1 MELVVKNPGYA
12 RFRACGLYEGI
23 RSEERI
29 GSQSPHA
36 GSVRTQGRLILHA
49 QDLLKLIGVAIV
61 VIGIALRLRTTLAV
75 VIAALATGLVAG
87 LPLFSHEGVFQHLHF
102 LTEPGQ
108 TGIINT
114 LGHAFAD
121 NRLMTLF
128 IITLPAVGLSERF
141 GLQEQSAALIRRIRA
156 ATVGRLQIVY
166 QLFRV
171 LHGAIGIRLNGHPS
185 FVRPLV
191 FPMSVGAARAIGS
204 VTRAVA
210 SDLSREKPVAS
221 DSLATARGTD
231 PPAQSLET
239 IKAANA
245 AAENYGNFYG
255 QNLSPVQAGIL
266 LVYGVMQGLGFT
278 VGVWSL
284 VKYTIPVVVASIV
297 FGIVQFQWLDRQL
310 IKKVEARR

>member
-1 MELVVKNPGYA
+1 M
-12 RFRACGLYEGI
+12 
-23 RSEERI
+23 
-29 GSQSPHA
+29 
-36 GSVRTQGRLILHA
+36 HA

-61 VIGIALRLRTTLAV
+61 VFGIAARLRTTLV
-75 VIAALATGLVAG
+75 VVAAALATGLAAG
-87 LPLFSHEGVFQHLHF
+87 LPLFSNEGFFHGLPY
-102 LTEPGQ
+102 LTRPGQ

-114 LGHAFAD
+114 LGRAFAD

-128 IITLPAVGLSERF
+128 IITLPAIGLSERF
-141 GLQEQSAALIRRIRA
+141 GLQAQSAALIRRIRA

-171 LHGAIGIRLNGHPS
+171 LHGAMGIRLNGHPS

-191 FPMSVGAARAIGS
+191 FPMSAGAARPLGAEPGTI
-204 VTRAVA
+204 RAGLEAPPRVI
-210 SDLSREKPVAS
+210 EK
-221 DSLATARGTD
+221 
-231 PPAQSLET
+231 

-266 LVYGVMQGLGFT
+266 LVFGVMQSLGFT

-284 VKYTIPVVVASIV
+284 VKYTLPVVAASIALSAA
-297 FGIVQFQWLDRQL
+297 QFLWLDRQL
-310 IKKVEARR
+310 RREGGR